1 MTADLPLAFA
11 FSAGLLATLNPC
23 GFAMLPA
30 YLSYFLGLDDTDTAH
45 RNPAAAIAAALTVG
59 GLVSI
64 GFLVVFGLAG
74 VLMALGITALIDI
87 IPWLALAVG
96 LAVTTL
102 GTWLLAGHTL
112 PIPTIGPT
120 RTGNGRGLGSAL
132 GFGISFALASLSCT
146 LPVFLTVIA
155 TATAQPTL
163 TGRLTTVAAYAA
175 GMMLLLIAITI
186 LLALGRASL
195 ITRLRRLTPIL
206 NRTAGAILIAAGIY
220 VIAYWT
226 VILSNTTATPINT
239 AERGASIM
247 ANAITAHPALW
258 GTGLTLTVLT
268 ASIIAWIGRPSAK
281 TSSGGTQAEANTSD
295 RQ

>member
-30 YLSYFLGLDDTDTAH
+30 YLSYFLGLDDADTAQ
-45 RNPAAAIAAALTVG
+45 RGSAASIAAALTVG
-59 GLVSI
+59 GLVSL

-74 VLMALGITALIDI
+74 VLMALGVDALIDV

-96 LAVTTL
+96 LAVGAL
-102 GTWLLAGHTL
+102 GIWLLAGHTL

-120 RTGNGRGLGSAL
+120 RAGNGRGLGSAL

-155 TATAQPTL
+155 TATAQPSL
-163 TGRLTTVAAYAA
+163 TGRLTTVGAYAA

-195 ITRLRRLTPIL
+195 ITRLRGLTPIL
-206 NRTAGAILIAAGIY
+206 NRVAGGVLVAAGVY

-226 VILSNTTATPINT
+226 VILSDTTAAPVDT

-247 ANAITAHPALW
+247 ANAVSAHPGLW
-258 GTGLTLTVLT
+258 GAGLALVVLI
-268 ASIIAWIGRPSAK
+268 ASIIAWISRPSKAR
-281 TSSGGTQAEANTSD
+281 TATNDASRT
-295 RQ
+295 

>member
-1 MTADLPLAFA
+1 MTGDLPLAFA

-30 YLSYFLGLDDTDTAH
+30 YLSYFLGLDDADTAQ
-45 RNPAAAIAAALTVG
+45 RSSAASVAAALTVG
-59 GLVSI
+59 GLVSL

-74 VLMALGITALIDI
+74 VLMALGVDALVDI

-96 LAVTTL
+96 VGVGAL
-102 GTWLLAGHTL
+102 GIWLLAGHTL

-120 RTGNGRGLGSAL
+120 RAGNGRNLGSAL

-155 TATAQPTL
+155 TATAQPSL
-163 TGRLTTVAAYAA
+163 TGRMTTVGAYAA
-175 GMMLLLIAITI
+175 GMMLLLVAITI

-195 ITRLRRLTPIL
+195 VTRLRALTPIL
-206 NRTAGAILIAAGIY
+206 NRIAGGVLVAAGAY

-226 VILSNTTATPINT
+226 VVLSDTTAAPVDT

-247 ANAITAHPALW
+247 ANAISAHPGLW
-258 GTGLTLTVLT
+258 GVGLALVVLI
-268 ASIIAWIGRPSAK
+268 ASIIAWIGRASKARTATK
-281 TSSGGTQAEANTSD
+281 DASRT
-295 RQ
+295 

>member
-30 YLSYFLGLDDTDTAH
+30 YLSYFLGLDDTDTA
-45 RNPAAAIAAALTVG
+45 RRSPAAAIAAALTVG
-59 GLVSI
+59 GLVSF

-74 VLMALGITALIDI
+74 TLMALGITALVDI
-87 IPWLALAVG
+87 IPWVALAVG
-96 LAVTTL
+96 VGVAAL

-120 RTGNGRGLGSAL
+120 QAGNSRGLGSAL
-132 GFGISFALASLSCT
+132 GFGVSFALASLSCT

-155 TATAQPTL
+155 TATAQPSL

-186 LLALGRASL
+186 LLALGHASL

-206 NRTAGAILIAAGIY
+206 NHLAGAILVAAGVY

-226 VILSNTTATPINT
+226 VILSDTTATPITT

-258 GTGLTLTVLT
+258 GAGLALTVLI

-281 TSSGGTQAEANTSD
+281 DLSGGAQAEADTSD
-295 RQ
+295 RR